1 MTEPALPE
9 ARLPKPLR
17 LYMRAVD
24 AVSYRVGRVAVYL
37 ILVMMGTLIYAAF
50 SRTLFNVSYI
60 WLVETMEFLL
70 IAYFI
75 LGGAYS
81 MQLESH
87 VRMDLFYERWS
98 DRTKAIVDA
107 VTICFLI
114 FYLVMLLY
122 GGISSAEYALKYGET
137 SRTSWAPPMA
147 PIKIVMCFGIT
158 LFLLQ
163 STARFLKNI
172 ARARGESL

>member
-1 MTEPALPE
+1 MP
-9 ARLPKPLR
+9 RPLR
-17 LYMRAVD
+17 VYVRAVD
-24 AVSYRVGRVAVYL
+24 AVSYRLGRLAVYL
-37 ILVMMGTLIYAAF
+37 IFVMMGILLYAAF

-81 MQLESH
+81 MQLGSH

-98 DRTKAIVDA
+98 ERTKAIVDA
-107 VTICFLI
+107 ITICCLI
-114 FYLVMLLY
+114 FYLALLLY

-158 LFLLQ
+158 VMLLQ
-163 STARFLKNI
+163 ATARFLKNV
-172 ARARGESL
+172 ARARGDTLE